1 MGIHP
6 WWSGFGQAVASQD
19 DLSSVSA
26 REFVSAIATG
36 AVPGVA
42 LTGLS
47 ECVKTGHTAV
57 ALEIEVER
65 PQDLAY
71 PVRATEPI
79 AVVFAA
85 EGGQPRVL
93 ALRDD
98 FPDTPHQNWT
108 PQDAPCSLCIDDRPW
123 PEAKLTYRPADLIR
137 RIQLWLAKA
146 ARGELHDT
154 AQPPDPLF
162 FVSQLAIIVPRS
174 ALRPAANPA
183 ELIGFVR
190 PDNPA
195 FIITRAIAETEPRRK
210 GLPGFVVIEFR
221 AQPQAMTRFR
231 HAPVTLAALNAELQ
245 QAGIDLNNEIRTRL
259 KAWAGI
265 ANDSVRRLS
274 SRLAIV
280 VAFPVTTPDGKTADD
295 LRAFISLDTA
305 GQIGVTWGIL
315 VNTKAAG
322 VAGADDI
329 FVRAVPE
336 GAPSAGD
343 IKIEPAQVHLA
354 FDRELAAAVAGHA
367 APDRRRA
374 VLVGGG
380 ALGSQIA
387 LNMAREGAFSWTVVD
402 SDYLL
407 PHNLARH
414 ALLTDELGAPKAL
427 ALARQM
433 GLLLNESFTAV
444 AGDVTKPDA
453 GLVRDFA
460 EADVI
465 LDASASVAVSRH
477 LADLADSNGRR
488 VSVFF
493 NPAGTAVVLL
503 AEKSDRSVTLRDLE
517 AQYHRLVQTVPALE
531 DHLRAAPGFRY
542 SGSCRALTNRI
553 PATSAALL
561 SALGAR
567 GLVEALKSDDAAI
580 RIWKVAE
587 TGAVRLIEHRGAA
600 THRLTLGDWSITY
613 DDDLLADLA
622 RLRDTRLPHETG
634 GVLLGVAD
642 MSRKSIH
649 VAYALPE
656 PEDSRGSPEGF
667 ERGVVGLKAAVSRA
681 VEASLH
687 QLGYVGE
694 WHSHPRKSSPLP
706 SAIDL
711 AQIIW
716 LGNELEHE
724 GLPGLMAIAAD
735 DGAFAFVLAGPT
747 SRAPDGASRRPFRD
761 GGQLDGHERRY
772 RSSRLV

>member
-6 WWSGFGQAVASQD
+6 WWSGFGQAVTSLD

-26 REFVSAIATG
+26 REFASAVTAGAITG
-36 AVPGVA
+36 AA
-42 LTGLS
+42 LTALK
-47 ECVKTGHTAV
+47 ECAKTGHSAV
-57 ALEIEVER
+57 ALEIDVER
-65 PQDLAY
+65 PQDLAF
-71 PVRATEPI
+71 PIRATEPI
-79 AVVFAA
+79 AVVFGAQ
-85 EGGQPRVL
+85 GGQPRVL
-93 ALRDD
+93 ALRHD

-108 PQDAPCSLCIDDRPW
+108 PQDAPCSLCVDDRPW
-123 PEAKLTYRPADLIR
+123 SEANLTYRPVDFVR
-137 RIQLWLAKA
+137 RIQLWLSKA

-162 FVSQLAIIVPRS
+162 FVSQLGIIVPRA
-174 ALRPAANPA
+174 ALLPVADPV

-190 PDNPA
+190 PDNQA
-195 FIITRAIAETEPRRK
+195 LIITRTVAETEPRRK
-210 GLPGFVVIEFR
+210 GLPGFVVIGFR
-221 AQPQAMTRFR
+221 AQPQSMTRFR
-231 HAPVTLAALNAELQ
+231 HAPVTLAALHAELQ
-245 QAGIDLNNEIRTRL
+245 PAGINVIDEIRTRL

-280 VAFPVTTPDGKTADD
+280 VAFPIATAGGRTTDD

-305 GQIGVTWGIL
+305 GQIGVKWGVL
-315 VNTKAAG
+315 ANSKAAG
-322 VAGADDI
+322 VAGGDDV

-336 GAPSAGD
+336 AAPSADD

-367 APDRRRA
+367 EPDRRPA
-374 VLVGGG
+374 VLVGAG

-387 LNMAREGAFSWTVVD
+387 INLAREGAFSWTVVD
-402 SDYLL
+402 SDWLL

-414 ALLTDELGAPKAL
+414 ALLADELGAPKAL

-433 GLLLNESFTAV
+433 GWLLNESVTAV

-453 GLVRDFA
+453 ALMQ
-460 EADVI
+460 ELADANVI
-465 LDASASVAVSRH
+465 IDASAAVAVSRH
-477 LADLADSNGRR
+477 LADLENSTARR
-488 VSVFF
+488 LCLFF

-503 AEKSDRSVTLRDLE
+503 AENCDRSITLRDLE
-517 AQYHRLVQTVPALE
+517 AQYHRLVQTEPALE
-531 DHLRAAPGFRY
+531 DHLRAGPGLRY

-567 GLVEALKSDDAAI
+567 GLLETLKSDDAAV
-580 RIWKVAE
+580 RIWKVSEA
-587 TGAVRLIEHRGAA
+587 GAVQLIERSAAA
-600 THRLTLGDWSITY
+600 THRLNLAEWSITY
-613 DDDLLADLA
+613 DDELLAELA
-622 RLRDTRLPHETG
+622 SLRDSRLPRETG
-634 GVLLGVAD
+634 GVLLGIAD

-649 VAYALPE
+649 VAHALPE

-667 ERGVVGLKAAVSRA
+667 ERGVVGLKATVTRA
-681 VEASLH
+681 VETSLH
-687 QLGYVGE
+687 QLSYVGE

-706 SAIDL
+706 STVDL
-711 AQIIW
+711 AQIVW

-735 DGAFAFVLAGPT
+735 NGAFTFVLAGP
-747 SRAPDGASRRPFRD
+747 
-761 GGQLDGHERRY
+761 
-772 RSSRLV
+772 RSSVPWAKR

>member
-1 MGIHP
+1 MGVHR
-6 WWSGFGQAVASQD
+6 WWSEFGQAIESVD
-19 DLSSVSA
+19 DLTSVAA
-26 REFVSAIATG
+26 RELALAVAAG
-36 AVPGVA
+36 VPGVT
-42 LTGLS
+42 LTGFK
-47 ECVKTGHTAV
+47 ECTKTGHTAV
-57 ALEIEVER
+57 SLDVEVER
-65 PQDLAY
+65 PQDLAH
-71 PVRATEPI
+71 PIRATEPI

-85 EGGQPRVL
+85 QGGQPRVL

-108 PQDAPCSLCIDDRPW
+108 PQGAPCSLCIDDRPW
-123 PEAKLTYRPADLIR
+123 SEAKLTYRPADLVR

-162 FVSQLAIIVPRS
+162 FVSQLAMIIPRT
-174 ALRPAANPA
+174 ALLPAAGPT
-183 ELIGFVR
+183 ELIGFIR

-195 FIITRAIAETEPRRK
+195 LIITRVIADTESRRN
-210 GLPGFVVIEFR
+210 GLPGIVVVAFR
-221 AQPQAMTRFR
+221 AQPQTMTRLR

-245 QAGIDLNNEIRTRL
+245 QAGINLNDEIRTRL

-280 VAFPVTTPDGKTADD
+280 VAFPVTTPDDKTTDD
-295 LRAFISLDTA
+295 FRAFISLDTA
-305 GQIGVTWGIL
+305 GQIGVKWGVL
-315 VNTKAAG
+315 ANTKAAG
-322 VAGADDI
+322 VAGADNV

-336 GAPSAGD
+336 GTPSAD
-343 IKIEPAQVHLA
+343 DFKIEPAQVHFA
-354 FDRELAAAVAGHA
+354 FDRELAAAVAGIA
-367 APDRRRA
+367 APDLRRA

-387 LNMAREGAFSWTVVD
+387 INMAREGRFLWTVVD

-414 ALLTDELGAPKAL
+414 ALLADELGAPKAL

-433 GLLLNESFTAV
+433 GWLLNESFTAV

-453 GLVRDFA
+453 ELVHELA
-460 EADVI
+460 QADVI
-465 LDASASVAVSRH
+465 IDASASVAVARH
-477 LADLADSNGRR
+477 LTDLENSNARR
-488 VSVFF
+488 ICVFF
-493 NPAGTAVVLL
+493 NPAGTAVVLM
-503 AEKSDRSVTLRDLE
+503 AESSDRSVTLRDLE
-517 AQYHRLVQTVPALE
+517 AQYHRLVQSDPALA
-531 DHLRAAPGFRY
+531 DHLRTGPGLRY

-567 GLVEALKSDDAAI
+567 GIVDALKSDDATV
-580 RIWKVAE
+580 RVWKVSDEGGVEVVA
-587 TGAVRLIEHRGAA
+587 RRGAP
-600 THRLTLGDWSITY
+600 TRRVTLGEWTIAY

-622 RLRDTRLPHETG
+622 RLRDGRLPHETG
-634 GVLLGVAD
+634 GVLLGIAD

-649 VAYALPE
+649 VAHALPE
-656 PEDSRGSPEGF
+656 PDDSRGSPEGF
-667 ERGVVGLKAAVSRA
+667 ERGVVGLKAAVGRV

-687 QLGYVGE
+687 QLSYVGE

-711 AQIIW
+711 AQIVW
-716 LGNELEHE
+716 LGSELEQE

-735 DGAFAFVLAGPT
+735 HGAFAFILAGPR
-747 SRAPDGASRRPFRD
+747 SRVS
-761 GGQLDGHERRY
+761 
-772 RSSRLV
+772 

>member
-6 WWSGFGQAVASQD
+6 WWAGFGQAVTSLD
-19 DLSSVSA
+19 DLTSPAA
-26 REFVSAIATG
+26 RDLASAIAPGTVP
-36 AVPGVA
+36 AVT
-42 LTGLS
+42 LTGFK
-47 ECVKTGHTAV
+47 ERTTTGHSAV

-65 PQDLAY
+65 PQDLAH
-71 PVRATEPI
+71 PIRATEPV

-85 EGGQPRVL
+85 EGGQPRVF

-108 PQDAPCSLCIDDRPW
+108 PQGAPCSLCIDDRPW

-162 FVSQLAIIVPRS
+162 FVSQLAIIIPRS
-174 ALRPAANPA
+174 TLQAAATPA
-183 ELIGFVR
+183 ELIGFIR
-190 PDNPA
+190 QDNPA
-195 FIITRAIAETEPRRK
+195 LIITRAIADAEPRRK
-210 GLPGFVVIEFR
+210 GPPGFVVIQFR
-221 AQPQAMTRFR
+221 AQPQSMTRLR
-231 HAPVTLAALNAELQ
+231 HAPVTLAALDAELRP
-245 QAGIDLNNEIRTRL
+245 AGIKLNDEIKNRL

-280 VAFPVTTPDGKTADD
+280 VVFPVTTPDGKITDD

-305 GQIGVTWGIL
+305 GQIGVTWGVL
-315 VNTKAAG
+315 ANSRAAG
-322 VAGADDI
+322 VAGADDV
-329 FVRAVPE
+329 FVRVVPE
-336 GAPSAGD
+336 GTPSPAD

-354 FDRELAAAVAGHA
+354 FDRELAAAVAGHT

-387 LNMAREGAFSWTVVD
+387 MNMAREGAFSWTVVD

-444 AGDVTKPDA
+444 VGDVTKPDA
-453 GLVRDFA
+453 ELVQELA
-460 EADVI
+460 QADVI
-465 LDASASVAVSRH
+465 IDASASVAVSRH
-477 LADLADSNGRR
+477 LADLEDTDGRR
-488 VSVFF
+488 VSLFF

-503 AEKSDRSVTLRDLE
+503 AESSDRSVTLRDLE
-517 AQYHRLVQTVPALE
+517 AQYHRLVQTDPALKN
-531 DHLRAAPGFRY
+531 HLSAAPGLRY

-553 PATSAALL
+553 PATNAALL

-567 GLVEALKSDDAAI
+567 SFVEALKSDDASV
-580 RIWKVAE
+580 RVWKLTAQGGV
-587 TGAVRLIEHRGAA
+587 GLIEHRAERPHRVAIGAW
-600 THRLTLGDWSITY
+600 TITY
-613 DDDLLADLA
+613 DDDLLSELA
-622 RLRDTRLPHETG
+622 RLRDSRLPRETG
-634 GVLLGVAD
+634 GVLLGIAD

-649 VAYALPE
+649 VAHALPE

-667 ERGVVGLKAAVSRA
+667 ERGVVGLKAAVSAA

-687 QLGYVGE
+687 QLSYVGE
-694 WHSHPRKSSPLP
+694 WHSHPRRSSPLP
-706 SAIDL
+706 STIDL
-711 AQIIW
+711 AQIVW

-735 DGAFAFVLAGPT
+735 NGAFAFVLAGPR
-747 SRAPDGASRRPFRD
+747 SRAP
-761 GGQLDGHERRY
+761 
-772 RSSRLV
+772 

>member
-6 WWSGFGQAVASQD
+6 WWAGFGQAITSPD
-19 DLSSVSA
+19 DLTSPAA
-26 REFVSAIATG
+26 RELASAIAAGTVP
-36 AVPGVA
+36 AVTI
-42 LTGLS
+42 TGLK
-47 ECVKTGHTAV
+47 ECTRTGHTAL

-65 PQDLAY
+65 PQDLAQ
-71 PVRATEPI
+71 PIRATEPV

-85 EGGQPRVL
+85 QGGQPGVL

-108 PQDAPCSLCIDDRPW
+108 PQSAPCSLCIDDRPW
-123 PEAKLTYRPADLIR
+123 SEAKLTYRPADLIR

-162 FVSQLAIIVPRS
+162 FVSQLAIIIPRS
-174 ALRPAANPA
+174 ALLPAANPA

-190 PDNPA
+190 HDNPA
-195 FIITRAIAETEPRRK
+195 LIITRTAAETEPRRQ
-210 GLPGFVVIEFR
+210 GLPGFVVMQFR
-221 AQPQAMTRFR
+221 AQPRAMTRFR

-245 QAGIDLNNEIRTRL
+245 PAGINLNDEIRTRL
-259 KAWAGI
+259 RAWAGI

-305 GQIGVTWGIL
+305 GQIGVNWGVL
-315 VNTKAAG
+315 ANSKAAG
-322 VAGADDI
+322 VAGGDDV
-329 FVRAVPE
+329 FVRALPE
-336 GAPSAGD
+336 GTPSAAD

-367 APDRRRA
+367 VPDRRRT
-374 VLVGGG
+374 VLVGAG

-387 LNMAREGAFSWTVVD
+387 VNLAREGAFSWTVVD
-402 SDYLL
+402 IDYLL

-427 ALARQM
+427 ALVRQM
-433 GLLLNESFTAV
+433 GLLLDEPFTAV
-444 AGDVTKPDA
+444 MGDVTKPDA
-453 GLVRDFA
+453 ELMQELA
-460 EADVI
+460 QADVI

-477 LADLADSNGRR
+477 LADLENSRGRR
-488 VSVFF
+488 ICLFF

-503 AEKSDRSVTLRDLE
+503 AEDSARSITLRDVE
-517 AQYHRLVQTVPALE
+517 AQYHRLVQADPALA
-531 DHLRAAPGFRY
+531 DHLRAGPGLRY

-567 GLVEALKSDDAAI
+567 GLVEALKSDDAAV
-580 RIWKVAE
+580 RVWKVNAQ
-587 TGAVRLIEHRGAA
+587 GGVDVIERRGAP
-600 THRLTLGDWSITY
+600 TRRLPLGEWTITY
-613 DDDLLADLA
+613 DDDLLAELA
-622 RLRDTRLPHETG
+622 RLRDLRLPRETG
-634 GVLLGVAD
+634 GVLLGIAD

-649 VAYALPE
+649 VAHALPE

-667 ERGVVGLKAAVSRA
+667 ERGVVGLKAAVNRA
-681 VEASLH
+681 IKASLH
-687 QLGYVGE
+687 QLSYVGE
-694 WHSHPRKSSPLP
+694 WHSHPRRSSPLP
-706 SAIDL
+706 STIDL

-735 DGAFAFVLAGPT
+735 SGAFAFVLAGPR
-747 SRAPDGASRRPFRD
+747 SRAS
-761 GGQLDGHERRY
+761 
-772 RSSRLV
+772 

>member
-1 MGIHP
+1 MGVHG
-6 WWSGFGQAVASQD
+6 WWSEFGQIIKSAD
-19 DLSSVSA
+19 DLASVA
-26 REFVSAIATG
+26 TRELVSAIAAG
-36 AVPGVA
+36 MAPGVA
-42 LTGLS
+42 ITS
-47 ECVKTGHTAV
+47 MRECAKTGHTAV

-71 PVRATEPI
+71 LIRATEPI

-85 EGGQPRVL
+85 QGEQPRVL

-108 PQDAPCSLCIDDRPW
+108 PQGAPCSLCIDDRPW
-123 PEAKLTYRPADLIR
+123 AEAKLTYRPADLIR

-162 FVSQLAIIVPRS
+162 FVSPLAIIIPRS
-174 ALRPAANPA
+174 ALLPATDPA

-190 PDNPA
+190 QDNPA
-195 FIITRAIAETEPRRK
+195 TILTRPIAATEPHRK
-210 GLPGFVVIEFR
+210 GLPGFIVIEFH
-221 AQPQAMTRFR
+221 AQPQSMTRLR
-231 HAPVTLAALNAELQ
+231 HAPMTLAALHAELQ
-245 QAGIDLNNEIRTRL
+245 QAGINLNEEIRTRL

-280 VAFPVTTPDGKTADD
+280 VAFPVATPDGKTTND
-295 LRAFISLDTA
+295 LRAFISIDTA
-305 GQIGVTWGIL
+305 GQIGVKWGAL
-315 VNTKAAG
+315 LNSKAAG
-322 VAGADDI
+322 VAGADDV

-336 GAPSAGD
+336 AASSADD

-354 FDRELAAAVAGHA
+354 FDRELAAAVTGHSA
-367 APDRRRA
+367 LDRRRA
-374 VLVGGG
+374 VLVGAG

-387 LNMAREGAFSWTVVD
+387 MNMAREGIFSWTVVD
-402 SDYLL
+402 NDYLL

-414 ALLTDELGAPKAL
+414 ALLADELGAPKAL

-433 GLLLNESFTAV
+433 GWLLNESFTAV
-444 AGDVTKPDA
+444 AGDVTRPDA
-453 GLVRDFA
+453 DLVRELA
-460 EADVI
+460 EAEVI
-465 LDASASVAVSRH
+465 IDASASVAVSRY
-477 LADLADSNGRR
+477 LADLENTNARR
-488 VSVFF
+488 VCVFF

-503 AEKSDRSVTLRDLE
+503 AENADRSITLRDLE
-517 AQYHRLVQTVPALE
+517 AQYHRLVQSDPALAS
-531 DHLRAAPGFRY
+531 HLRTGPGLRY

-561 SALGAR
+561 SALGTR
-567 GLVEALKSDDAAI
+567 GLVDALKRDDASV
-580 RIWKVAE
+580 RVWNVTAE
-587 TGAVRLIEHRGAA
+587 GGVEVIGRRGTAA
-600 THRLTLGDWSITY
+600 HRLTLGGWTIAY

-622 RLRDTRLPHETG
+622 KLRDGRLPHETG
-634 GVLLGVAD
+634 GVLLGIAD
-642 MSRKSIH
+642 MSRKSVY

-667 ERGVVGLKAAVSRA
+667 ERGVVGLKAAVGRV

-687 QLGYVGE
+687 QLSYVGE

-711 AQIIW
+711 AQIVW
-716 LGNELEHE
+716 LGSELEHE

-735 DGAFAFVLAGPT
+735 HGSFAFVLSGPR
-747 SRAPDGASRRPFRD
+747 SRVP
-761 GGQLDGHERRY
+761 
-772 RSSRLV
+772 

>member
-6 WWSGFGQAVASQD
+6 WWSGFGEAVASAD
-19 DLSSVSA
+19 ELTSASA
-26 REFVSAIATG
+26 RELASAIAVG
-36 AVPGVA
+36 AILAVT
-42 LTGLS
+42 LTGLR
-47 ECVKTGHTAV
+47 ECAETGHTAV
-57 ALEIEVER
+57 GLEVEFER

-71 PVRATEPI
+71 PISASEPI

-85 EGGQPRVL
+85 QGGQPRVL

-108 PQDAPCSLCIDDRPW
+108 PQGAPCSLCIDDRPW
-123 PEAKLTYRPADLIR
+123 PEARLTYRPADLVR

-162 FVSQLAIIVPRS
+162 FASQLAIIIPRS
-174 ALRPAANPA
+174 ALLPAAHPA

-190 PDNPA
+190 QDNPA
-195 FIITRAIAETEPRRK
+195 LIITRTIAETEPRRT
-210 GLPGFVVIEFR
+210 GLPGFVVMQFR

-245 QAGIDLNNEIRTRL
+245 PAGINLNDEIRTRL

-280 VAFPVTTPDGKTADD
+280 VAFPVTMPDGKTADD
-295 LRAFISLDTA
+295 MRAFITLDTA
-305 GQIGVTWGIL
+305 GQIGVKWGIL

-322 VAGADDI
+322 VAGADDV

-354 FDRELAAAVAGHA
+354 FDRELAASVARHAV
-367 APDRRRA
+367 PDRSRA

-387 LNMAREGAFSWTVVD
+387 INLAREGAFSWTVVD

-453 GLVRDFA
+453 ELVKELA
-460 EADVI
+460 EANVI
-465 LDASASVAVSRH
+465 IDASASVAVSRH
-477 LADLADSNGRR
+477 LADLNSNGRR
-488 VSVFF
+488 ICVFF

-503 AEKSDRSVTLRDLE
+503 AENSDRSVTLRDLE
-517 AQYHRLVQTVPALE
+517 AQYHRLVQTDPALE
-531 DHLRAAPGFRY
+531 NHLRAAPGLRY

-567 GLVEALKSDDAAI
+567 GLVEALKSDDAAV
-580 RIWKVAE
+580 RIWKLTAQGGVD
-587 TGAVRLIEHRGAA
+587 VIERRGAP
-600 THRLTLGDWSITY
+600 THRLTLGKWTITY
-613 DDDLLADLA
+613 DDDLLAELV
-622 RLRDTRLPHETG
+622 RLRDARLPRETG
-634 GVLLGVAD
+634 GVLLGIAD

-649 VAYALPE
+649 VVHDLPE

-667 ERGVVGLKAAVSRA
+667 ERGVVGLKAALNAA

-687 QLGYVGE
+687 KLSYVGE
-694 WHSHPRKSSPLP
+694 WHSHPRRSSPLP
-706 SAIDL
+706 STIDL
-711 AQIIW
+711 AQIVW

-735 DGAFAFVLAGPT
+735 GGSFAFVLAGPR
-747 SRAPDGASRRPFRD
+747 SRAP
-761 GGQLDGHERRY
+761 
-772 RSSRLV
+772 

>member
-6 WWSGFGQAVASQD
+6 WWSGFGQTVTSQD
-19 DLSSVSA
+19 DLSSAPA
-26 REFVSAIATG
+26 RELASSIAAGAITA
-36 AVPGVA
+36 VA
-42 LTGLS
+42 LTGLR
-47 ECVKTGHTAV
+47 ECAKTGHTAV

-71 PVRATEPI
+71 PIRATEPI

-85 EGGQPRVL
+85 QSGQPRVL

-108 PQDAPCSLCIDDRPW
+108 PQDAPCSLCVDDRPW
-123 PEAKLTYRPADLIR
+123 SEAMLTYRPADFVR

-162 FVSQLAIIVPRS
+162 FVSPLAIIVPRS
-174 ALRPAANPA
+174 ALLAAATPA

-195 FIITRAIAETEPRRK
+195 LIITRTIAETEPRRK

-221 AQPQAMTRFR
+221 AQPQSMTRLR
-231 HAPVTLAALNAELQ
+231 HAPVTLAALHAELQ
-245 QAGIDLNNEIRTRL
+245 QAGIDLNSEIRTRL

-280 VAFPVTTPDGKTADD
+280 VAFPITTADGKTTDD

-305 GQIGVTWGIL
+305 GQIGVKWGVL

-322 VAGADDI
+322 VAGADDV

-336 GAPSAGD
+336 AAPSADD

-387 LNMAREGAFSWTVVD
+387 MNMAREGAFSWTVVD

-414 ALLTDELGAPKAL
+414 ALLADELGAPKAL

-433 GLLLNESFTAV
+433 GWLLYESFTAV

-453 GLVRDFA
+453 ELVQELA
-460 EADVI
+460 QADVI
-465 LDASASVAVSRH
+465 IDASASVAVSRY
-477 LADLADSNGRR
+477 LADLENSNGRR
-488 VSVFF
+488 LCVFF
-493 NPAGTAVVLL
+493 NPAGTAVVLF
-503 AEKSDRSVTLRDLE
+503 AENSARSITLRDLE
-517 AQYHRLVQTVPALE
+517 AQYHRLVQTDPALE
-531 DHLRAAPGFRY
+531 DHLRAGPGLRY

-561 SALGAR
+561 SALGAH
-567 GLVEALKSDDAAI
+567 GLVEALKSGDAAL
-580 RIWKVAE
+580 RIWNVTEAG
-587 TGAVRLIEHRGAA
+587 TVQLIERRGAA
-600 THRLTLGDWSITY
+600 THRLSLGEWSITY
-613 DDDLLADLA
+613 DDDLLAELA
-622 RLRDTRLPHETG
+622 SLRDSRLPRETG
-634 GVLLGVAD
+634 GVLLGIVD

-649 VAYALPE
+649 VAHALPE
-656 PEDSRGSPEGF
+656 PRGQPGQP
-667 ERGVVGLKAAVSRA
+667 RGVRARRRRAQSRREPCRRSL
-681 VEASLH
+681 VAST
-687 QLGYVGE
+687 QLRGRVAF
-694 WHSHPRKSSPLP
+694 SSP
-706 SAIDL
+706 AVITT
-711 AQIIW
+711 A
-716 LGNELEHE
+716 EH
-724 GLPGLMAIAAD
+724 D
-735 DGAFAFVLAGPT
+735 
-747 SRAPDGASRRPFRD
+747 
-761 GGQLDGHERRY
+761 
-772 RSSRLV
+772 

>member
-6 WWSGFGQAVASQD
+6 WWSGFGQDIKSAD
-19 DLSSVSA
+19 DLTSVPA
-26 REFVSAIATG
+26 RALASAIAAG
-36 AVPGVA
+36 ALPAVT
-42 LTGLS
+42 LTGLRD
-47 ECVKTGHTAV
+47 CAQTGHTAV
-57 ALEIEVER
+57 GLEVEVER
-65 PQDLAY
+65 PQDLAH
-71 PVRATEPI
+71 PIRATEPV

-85 EGGQPRVL
+85 QGGQPRVL

-108 PQDAPCSLCIDDRPW
+108 PQGAPCSLCVDDRPW
-123 PEAKLTYRPADLIR
+123 SEARLTYRPADLVR

-162 FVSQLAIIVPRS
+162 FFSQLAIIIPRS
-174 ALRPAANPA
+174 ALLPAANPA

-190 PDNPA
+190 HDNPA
-195 FIITRAIAETEPRRK
+195 LIITRTVAETEPRRQ
-210 GLPGFVVIEFR
+210 GLPGFVVMQFR

-245 QAGIDLNNEIRTRL
+245 PAGINLNDEIRTRL

-280 VAFPVTTPDGKTADD
+280 VAFPVTMPNGKTADD
-295 LRAFISLDTA
+295 MRAFITLDTA
-305 GQIGVTWGIL
+305 GQIGVKWGIL

-322 VAGADDI
+322 VAGADDL

-354 FDRELAAAVAGHA
+354 FDRELAASVAGHA
-367 APDRRRA
+367 VPDRRRA

-387 LNMAREGAFSWTVVD
+387 INLAREGAFSWTVVD

-453 GLVRDFA
+453 ELVKELA
-460 EADVI
+460 ETNVI
-465 LDASASVAVSRH
+465 IDASASVAVSRH
-477 LADLADSNGRR
+477 LADLENSNGRR
-488 VSVFF
+488 ICVFF
-493 NPAGTAVVLL
+493 NPVGTAVVLL
-503 AEKSDRSVTLRDLE
+503 AENSDRSVTLRDLE
-517 AQYHRLVQTVPALE
+517 AQYHRLVQTDPALE
-531 DHLRAAPGFRY
+531 NHLRAAPGLRY

-567 GLVEALKSDDAAI
+567 GLVESLKSDDAAI
-580 RIWKVAE
+580 RIWKLTTQGSVD
-587 TGAVRLIEHRGAA
+587 VIERRGAP
-600 THRLTLGDWSITY
+600 THRLTIGEWTITY
-613 DDDLLADLA
+613 DDDLLAELA
-622 RLRDTRLPHETG
+622 RLRDARLPRETG
-634 GVLLGVAD
+634 GVLLGIAD

-649 VAYALPE
+649 VAHALTE

-667 ERGVVGLKAAVSRA
+667 ERGVVGLKAAVNAA
-681 VEASLH
+681 VETSLH
-687 QLGYVGE
+687 QLSYVGE
-694 WHSHPRKSSPLP
+694 WHSHPRRSSPLP
-706 SAIDL
+706 STVDL
-711 AQIIW
+711 AQIVW

-735 DGAFAFVLAGPT
+735 SGAFAFVLAGPR
-747 SRAPDGASRRPFRD
+747 SRAP
-761 GGQLDGHERRY
+761 
-772 RSSRLV
+772 